1 LHARLKSFLTNK
13 RTPRAFNVYIREYV
27 GSSIIFFFGI
37 CTGLKQC
44 FYRQFLKYSKLK
56 GKEMIEQEFLHDN
69 DSELAEKCRRAL
81 EKSLGIDNPLPKYM
95 IKRANMQKI
104 QRFLGR
110 ENVQK

>member
-1 LHARLKSFLTNK
+1 
-13 RTPRAFNVYIREYV
+13 
-27 GSSIIFFFGI
+27 
-37 CTGLKQC
+37 
-44 FYRQFLKYSKLK
+44 
-56 GKEMIEQEFLHDN
+56 MIEQEFLHDN